1 MEKNKKITQSF
12 RIDPAVWK
20 EVKVHVA
27 KTDTNIS
34 SFIESAIKEKLKKN
48 K

>member
-1 MEKNKKITQSF
+1 MVKTTKSV
-12 RIDPAVWK
+12 RIDDALWK

-27 KTDTNIS
+27 KTDDDIS
-34 SFIESAIKEKLKKN
+34 SFIENAIKEKLSKK